1 MKLYGNVNVSSGIVY
16 GCVTINYMDQNYWY
30 ENPSATYDTEV
41 GGNYSIENVRA
52 NVPFKVTIGYLYIGS
67 MPEIMTMKLINK
79 TYVIEN
85 DTRMDFTVMT
95 SNITPIRT

>member
-1 MKLYGNVNVSSGIVY
+1 
-16 GCVTINYMDQNYWY
+16 
-30 ENPSATYDTEV
+30 V